1 MAVALARIGVEF
13 DESIVAS
20 EIGSYKPAPARWDE
34 FFARTGAARERHVHV
49 AASLSHDIAPATS
62 LGLRTIW
69 INRLGEDAELQPDAE
84 LHSLAGLV
92 EGLDSIV
99 S

>member
-13 DESIVAS
+13 DESIVA
-20 EIGSYKPAPARWDE
+20 
-34 FFARTGAARERHVHV
+34 
-49 AASLSHDIAPATS
+49 PATS

-69 INRLGEDAELQPDAE
+69 INRPGEDAELQPDAE

-99 S
+99 P